1 MSFSVDESSA
11 TFLINVIP
19 FSTGPIQNQ
28 WRGSLVE
35 SQCYVFAGMVRQ
47 GHHAS
52 SILQN
57 RCYET
62 HGEYFDSIA
71 YGKLSITGVAEPISF
86 NNVFYGTCH
95 VGCRMEPQSASM
107 GEYADGIRSV

>member
-1 MSFSVDESSA
+1 
-11 TFLINVIP
+11 
-19 FSTGPIQNQ
+19 
-28 WRGSLVE
+28 
-35 SQCYVFAGMVRQ
+35 MVRQ